1 MFNTGKLPVFLIK
14 AISSAVSSSPYIR
27 YGLYL
32 LLFAAV
38 LLLFF
43 SRRFRRV
50 MIVLVVTLAL
60 LFVSVFSACLVL
72 THGPSSDAR
81 SRLVRSLDETS
92 ALKFLPYWFLPAE
105 TVESILER
113 PEQEF
118 AAPDTFRFLRTE
130 PEAGEEY
137 TEPEDDPLVV
147 IDGTTV
153 TDEVEVIDI
162 RKATFKG
169 KMLIVHDPSRVVVG
183 TLERW
188 GGAGWYLSEFVER
201 YDALAG
207 TNAGS
212 FEDPNGGG
220 SGGIPDGLVMKDGA
234 ISYGSRNATYNGV
247 IGFDADHVM
256 HVGRMTGQEALDLGL
271 VTAVSFPPGPT
282 LIKDGVKQ
290 TGLGGGVNPR
300 TCVGQRADGA
310 VLILVVEGRH
320 PDSIG
325 ATYDDLAD
333 LMEEYGAVNAG
344 NLDGGSSSAMI
355 YEGEQITHG
364 SNLIGSRPIATA
376 ILVLREGENE
386 Q

>member
-1 MFNTGKLPVFLIK
+1 MSNTHPNTVTGTRTPKRGRSK
-14 AISSAVSSSPYIR
+14 AYRGFVAFGR
-27 YGLYL
+27 TL
-32 LLFAAV
+32 LVILVTAV
-38 LLLFF
+38 L
-43 SRRFRRV
+43 V
-50 MIVLVVTLAL
+50 
-60 LFVSVFSACLVL
+60 FVSVFSACLL
-72 THGPSSDAR
+72 LAWGPSSDAQNQF
-81 SRLVRSLDETS
+81 VHSLNETS

-105 TVESILER
+105 TVEQILDHPTELV
-113 PEQEF
+113 E
-118 AAPDTFRFLRTE
+118 PDSFRFLRTE
-130 PEAGEEY
+130 PAEGESY
-137 TEPEDDPLVV
+137 TEPEDEPLVV
-147 IDGTTV
+147 IDDTTV

-162 RKATFKG
+162 RKSTFKG

-183 TLERW
+183 TLDRW
-188 GGAGWYLSEFVER
+188 GGVGWYLSEFVER

-220 SGGIPDGLVMKDGA
+220 TGGIPDGLVMKDGE
-234 ISYGSRNATYNGV
+234 ISYGSRYTTYNGV
-247 IGFDADHVM
+247 IGFDANYVL

-290 TGLGGGVNPR
+290 TDLGGGVNPR

-355 YEGEQITHG
+355 YEGVQITHG
-364 SNLIGSRPIATA
+364 SNLIGARPISTA
-376 ILVLREGENE
+376 ILVLREGDGN
-386 Q
+386 

>member
-1 MFNTGKLPVFLIK
+1 MSNTSSYTQNGGRRPRRRRSVF
-14 AISSAVSSSPYIR
+14 ARS
-27 YGLYL
+27 
-32 LLFAAV
+32 
-38 LLLFF
+38 
-43 SRRFRRV
+43 
-50 MIVLVVTLAL
+50 MITIGRTILVVLVTAAL
-60 LFVSVFSACLVL
+60 VFVSVYSACMILA
-72 THGPSSDAR
+72 HGPSTDAR
-81 SRLVRSLDETS
+81 DKLVSSLNETS

-105 TVESILER
+105 TVEQILDHPREVT
-113 PEQEF
+113 Q
-118 AAPDTFRFLRTE
+118 PDEFRFLRTE
-130 PEAGEEY
+130 PAEGEDY
-137 TEPEDDPLVV
+137 TDPEDEPLVQ
-147 IDGTTV
+147 IDESAV

-162 RKATFKG
+162 RKSTFKG
-169 KMLIVHDPSRVVVG
+169 KMLIVHDPSRVIVG
-183 TLERW
+183 TLNRW
-188 GGAGWYLSEFVER
+188 GGYGWYLSEFVEN

-220 SGGIPDGLVMKDGA
+220 TGGIPDGLVMRDGE

-247 IGFDADHVM
+247 IGFDANHVM

-355 YEGEQITHG
+355 YEGVQITHG

-376 ILVLREGENE
+376 ILVLREGDGK
-386 Q
+386 

>member
-1 MFNTGKLPVFLIK
+1 MAKKNPNTENREK
-14 AISSAVSSSPYIR
+14 APKRRNPFVRTMITIGRTIAVI
-27 YGLYL
+27 LVT
-32 LLFAAV
+32 AA
-38 LLLFF
+38 
-43 SRRFRRV
+43 
-50 MIVLVVTLAL
+50 LV
-60 LFVSVFSACLVL
+60 FVSVYAACMVL
-72 THGPSSDAR
+72 AHGPSTDAR
-81 SRLVRSLDETS
+81 DKLVKSLNETS
-92 ALKFLPYWFLPAE
+92 ALKFLPYWFLPAD
-105 TVESILER
+105 TVHSILEYT
-113 PEQEF
+113 PEETV
-118 AAPDTFRFLRTE
+118 PDTFRSLRTE
-130 PEAGEEY
+130 PEAGEDY

-147 IDGTTV
+147 IDEKAV

-162 RKATFKG
+162 RKPTFKG
-169 KMLIVHDPSRVVVG
+169 KLLIVHDPSRVVVG
-183 TLERW
+183 TLDRW
-188 GGAGWYLSEFVER
+188 GGMGWYLSEFVER

-220 SGGIPDGLVMKDGA
+220 LGGIPDGLVMKDGE
-234 ISYGSRNATYNGV
+234 ISYGSRYTTYNGV

-256 HVGRMTGQEALDLGL
+256 RVGRMTGQEALDLGL

-355 YEGEQITHG
+355 YEGVQITHG
-364 SNLIGSRPIATA
+364 SNLIGSRPISTA
-376 ILVLREGENE
+376 ILVLREGEGD

>member
-1 MFNTGKLPVFLIK
+1 MSNTQAKTSGEGRSFLQ
-14 AISSAVSSSPYIR
+14 
-27 YGLYL
+27 
-32 LLFAAV
+32 V
-38 LLLFF
+38 LLRTLTVIC
-43 SRRFRRV
+43 RT
-50 MIVLVVTLAL
+50 ILVLLVTAAL
-60 LFVSVFSACLVL
+60 VFVSVYAACMVL
-72 THGPSSDAR
+72 AHGPSTDAR
-81 SRLVRSLDETS
+81 DKMVNMMNETS
-92 ALKFLPYWFLPAE
+92 ALKFLPYWFLPGD
-105 TVESILER
+105 TVRQILYR
-113 PEQEF
+113 PEQEIIE
-118 AAPDTFRFLRTE
+118 PDSFRFLRTE
-130 PEAGEEY
+130 PEEGEEY
-137 TEPEDDPLVV
+137 TDPGDDPLVV
-147 IDGTTV
+147 IDDKTV

-162 RKATFKG
+162 RKPTFKG
-169 KMLIVHDPSRVVVG
+169 KLLIVHDPSRVVVG
-183 TLERW
+183 TLDRW
-188 GGAGWYLSEFVER
+188 GGLGWYLSEFVER

-220 SGGIPDGLVMKDGA
+220 LGGIPDGLVMKDGE
-234 ISYGSRNATYNGV
+234 ISYGSLYTTYNGV

-290 TGLGGGVNPR
+290 TNLGGGVNPR

-355 YEGEQITHG
+355 YEGVQITHG

-376 ILVLREGENE
+376 ILVLREGAGES
-386 Q
+386 